1 MARRKKEESVVVRA
15 RDYAVLSSP
24 VITEKSSVVG
34 ADGTTVVFR
43 VDRRATK
50 DDIRAAVERV
60 YKVKVSSVR
69 TLNMLGKP
77 KGNARTIGRRAAY
90 KKAYVALAKGN
101 TINVVEGL

>member
-1 MARRKKEESVVVRA
+1 MAKKKSESVEARP
-15 RDYAVLSSP
+15 RDYAVLKSP
-24 VITEKSSVVG
+24 VITKKSSVVG
-34 ADGTTVVFR
+34 ADGSTVVFK

-50 DDIRAAVERV
+50 DEIRDAVQRV
-60 YKVKVSSVR
+60 YKVKVDAVR

-90 KKAYVALAKGN
+90 KKAYISLVEGS